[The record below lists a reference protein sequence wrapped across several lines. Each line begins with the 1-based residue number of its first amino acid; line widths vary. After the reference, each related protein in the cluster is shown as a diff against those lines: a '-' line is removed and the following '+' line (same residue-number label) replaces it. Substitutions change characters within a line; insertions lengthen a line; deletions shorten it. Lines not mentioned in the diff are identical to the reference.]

1 MPENDNNWVHRNYV
15 CLLVK
20 QTDWMA
26 SLHNIFCHF
35 FHFPPDFHQRN
46 GDTGSCACYNV
57 YGADNLSI
65 ISNLCK
71 KKSTRPKLAL
81 YLPMV
86 ENMAANIFWRLAMI
100 FVSKTFVGSVFQLRN
115 IQHSSK
121 SRNIGALGEEGM
133 IVAWWC
139 SAPARPTFQSS
150 VAVYNQA
157 CWSRITTGF
166 FWIVYFY
173 NGQ

>member
-1 MPENDNNWVHRNYV
+1 
-15 CLLVK
+15 
-20 QTDWMA
+20 MA
-26 SLHNIFCHF
+26 SLHNIFGHF

-46 GDTGSCACYNV
+46 GDTRSCACYNV
-57 YGADNLSI
+57 YGADNLST

-86 ENMAANIFWRLAMI
+86 ANILWRLAMI
-100 FVSKTFVGSVFQLRN
+100 FVSKTFVCSVVQLRN

-121 SRNIGALGEEGM
+121 CLKIGELGEEGM

-139 SAPARPTFQSS
+139 SAPAWPTFQSS
-150 VAVYNQA
+150 VAVYDHA